1 MHGILSEISKRR
13 GALLSVHTL
22 TKPCSYCEGHGYVQ
36 LLLGG
41 SETCPYCKGTAS
53 EKEQK

>member
-1 MHGILSEISKRR
+1 M
-13 GALLSVHTL
+13 SVHTL